1 MIRRFVVAFIAFVA
15 LIIPFAFAAALLA
28 APARPAP
35 LDRQG
40 CQRSLAEADAS
51 MAAMPARMRQLAGL
65 EGADACS
72 ASRLY
77 FMELVKARAITA
89 VCKSGPER
97 ERTLGRFDADVE
109 RINNTIAASCR

>member
-1 MIRRFVVAFIAFVA
+1 MIKRFVIAFAAFVA
-15 LIIPFAFAAALLA
+15 LIVPTAFAAAMLA

-35 LDRQG
+35 LPQTG
-40 CQRSLAEADAS
+40 CQRSLADAS
-51 MAAMPARMRQLAGL
+51 ASLAAMPARMQHLASL

-97 ERTLGRFDADVE
+97 ESVLGRLDADVE
-109 RINNTIAASCR
+109 RINSAIAASCR